1 MNVIK
6 KIYYKG
12 CLVAEN
18 KANGWSEKAIRRLM
32 GFYICDDDILNMY
45 MRDFR
50 QKYSIHKRLAR
61 IEGGNRRHQL
71 L

>member
-6 KIYYKG
+6 KIYYKS

-18 KANGWSEKAIRRLM
+18 KANGWSEKSIKHLM
-32 GFYICDDDILNMY
+32 GYYVSDDDTLNMY
-45 MRDFR
+45 MKDFR

-61 IEGGNRRHQL
+61 IEGGNKKHKL
-71 L
+71 I